1 MRKNAKPFLR
11 NAVIL
16 TAATVLI
23 GILMNQWGAAQIMI
37 MILLAALSAAQWVL
51 FFYMRR
57 K

>member
-1 MRKNAKPFLR
+1 MRKDAKPFLR

-16 TAATVLI
+16 TAATALI

-37 MILLAALSAAQWVL
+37 IILLAVLSAAQWAL

>member
-1 MRKNAKPFLR
+1 MRKDAKPFLR

-16 TAATVLI
+16 TAATALI
-23 GILMNQWGAAQIMI
+23 GILMNQWGTAQIMI
-37 MILLAALSAAQWVL
+37 IILLAVLSAAQWAL